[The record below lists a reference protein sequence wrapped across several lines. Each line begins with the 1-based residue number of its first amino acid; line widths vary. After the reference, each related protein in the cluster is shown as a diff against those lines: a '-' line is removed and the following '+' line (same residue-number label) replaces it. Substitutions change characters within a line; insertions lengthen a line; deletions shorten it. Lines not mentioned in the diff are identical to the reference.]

1 MKILIIT
8 FFTLL
13 FTLFSTVTV
22 AEIKF
27 SGYGSVIAGKTLG
40 TVDDPLNPGQKR
52 DEILTADFYDVGQY
66 TNDITFKAESIFAIQ
81 AVVDLSTNFKATAQL
96 VAKGVDDFEPEF
108 DWYYLT
114 YQATNS
120 LTFMAGRRNI
130 PMYYFSEFAE
140 VGYAYPWM
148 RPPSNLYWWQITQ
161 FNGVHAMYDF
171 DLGDYSNTLTLFYG
185 NEYSDD
191 NVEMLYYNKLYGGT
205 AQKVKEDWT
214 DIMGMNW
221 SISGDNFDVRVVY
234 FQNDRDRETTQ
245 KDGTVSESTD
255 GIVDFT
261 ADSITF
267 MGVGGSVDI
276 QQFTVLFDLNFV
288 TYDDAN
294 GTEFPT
300 YLLSVVYNMDDYQ
313 PYISYS
319 KADHERT
326 KASPPTE
333 DLEEHYIASFGLRYN
348 FLPKAAFKIQY
359 DHFVDQ
365 GSAATGW
372 AYHGDSDTI
381 TMGVDFIF

>member
-8 FFTLL
+8 FLTIL
-13 FTLFSTVTV
+13 FTLFSTSAA

-27 SGYGSVIAGKTLG
+27 SGYGSIIAGKTLG

-52 DEILTADFYDVGQY
+52 DETLTADFYDVGQY

-81 AVVDLSTNFKATAQL
+81 AVMDLGSNFKATAQL
-96 VAKGVDDFEPEF
+96 VAKGVDNFEPEF

-114 YQATNS
+114 YQATDS

-148 RPPSNLYWWQITQ
+148 RPPSNLYWWQVTQ
-161 FNGVHAMYDF
+161 FNGIHAMYDF
-171 DLGDYSNTLTLFYG
+171 DMGDYSSSLTFFYG

-191 NVEMLYYNKLYGGT
+191 NVEMLYYDKLYGGS
-205 AQKVKEDWT
+205 AQTVNEFWT
-214 DIMGMNW
+214 DITGMNW
-221 SISGDNFDVRVVY
+221 NISGDNFDVRFVY
-234 FQNDRDRETTQ
+234 FQNDRDRETIQ
-245 KDGTVSESTD
+245 QDG
-255 GIVDFT
+255 
-261 ADSITF
+261 SINDYTPFSQTF
-267 MGVGGSVDI
+267 IGVGGSVDI

-288 TYDDAN
+288 EYDDAV

-300 YLLSVVYNMDDYQ
+300 YLLSVVYNIDDYQ

-319 KADHERT
+319 KADQERT

-348 FLPKAAFKIQY
+348 FLPKASFKVQY

-365 GSAATGW
+365 GDAASGW
-372 AYHGDSDTI
+372 AYHGDSSTI